1 MHAIVVDR
9 LGDASVLEWR
19 EKEEPLP
26 GPGEVTIR
34 VSTTS
39 VNFADIMRRRGGY
52 RGGPPPFT
60 PGLDCTG
67 TIVAVGEGVREL
79 HAGQRVAAFPI
90 DGAYAEIVRAR
101 AVLTYPLDPAIP
113 EEAAA
118 SLTVLVTAH
127 NLLAMVARLR
137 DGESILIHAA
147 AGGVGSTAVQMA
159 RALGAARIIG
169 TAGGAEK
176 TKIARDAGADVVIDY
191 TGEDLG
197 ARVRAETANK
207 GVDVVL
213 DAVAGDVFTQSLPL
227 VAPFGRY
234 CIYGMASGKPGEAK
248 SNELHNS
255 NRAVL
260 GYSTG
265 GYREARPEGLREGVS
280 SAFALVKSGAVK
292 ILVGARYAL
301 REAAEAHRLVESRA
315 SHGKVLL
322 TP

>member
-1 MHAIVVDR
+1 
-9 LGDASVLEWR
+9 
-19 EKEEPLP
+19 
-26 GPGEVTIR
+26 
-34 VSTTS
+34 
-39 VNFADIMRRRGGY
+39 
-52 RGGPPPFT
+52 
-60 PGLDCTG
+60 
-67 TIVAVGEGVREL
+67 
-79 HAGQRVAAFPI
+79 
-90 DGAYAEIVRAR
+90 
-101 AVLTYPLDPAIP
+101 
-113 EEAAA
+113 
-118 SLTVLVTAH
+118 
-127 NLLAMVARLR
+127 
-137 DGESILIHAA
+137 
-147 AGGVGSTAVQMA
+147 VQVA